1 MILPFLSDYN
11 QSEYLFS
18 VTGQHGVS
26 AGHFRL
32 LSLKKE
38 DVAMSSSS
46 ESASWLD
53 RWWPLLVI
61 IFGVIFVSVI
71 VSFSPRS

>member
-1 MILPFLSDYN
+1 
-11 QSEYLFS
+11 
-18 VTGQHGVS
+18 
-26 AGHFRL
+26 
-32 LSLKKE
+32 
-38 DVAMSSSS
+38 MSSSS

-71 VSFSPRS
+71 VSFSPTT

>member
-1 MILPFLSDYN
+1 MPNFYLPSHEPAWKTAVHQIKRNPD
-11 QSEYLFS
+11 
-18 VTGQHGVS
+18 TGLV
-26 AGHFRL
+26 
-32 LSLKKE
+32 SLKKE
-38 DVAMSSSS
+38 DVEMSSSS

-71 VSFSPRS
+71 VSFSPTT

>member
-1 MILPFLSDYN
+1 MN
-11 QSEYLFS
+11 QPEHESPDQLKKNRNKGL
-18 VTGQHGVS
+18 V
-26 AGHFRL
+26 
-32 LSLKKE
+32 SLKKE

-71 VSFSPRS
+71 VSFSPRT